1 MVAYFGV
8 RGIMQKT
15 LEISMKSLKKHLFNP
30 IAVLAAFLVFLFTIF
45 GVLWILIPPPPKV
58 IEMAAGL
65 PTGLYYQF
73 GERFKTELAQDGIK
87 LNVIETGGTIDNLS
101 LLEDSKSGVDFAI
114 VQGGVADIGKYPK
127 LVSIAGMFYEPVWV
141 WYREGAFK
149 SEGGLRVLS
158 QLKGKRVSI
167 GNEGSGTLALSNAL
181 LKISGLSEG
190 ALRAEKLKPDQAVEK
205 LNRGELDVA
214 FIVVAAEAPIIKKF
228 YEVPGIRLMNF
239 EQADAYTRNLP
250 YLSKVNIPRGLLSI
264 EHDLPHHDIQLIA
277 PTATLVAQE
286 DISPALVSVLLGA
299 SYDILK
305 SYSRLQRVG
314 EFPSSIGLDF
324 PLHVDAEIY
333 LKDGP
338 SFLHRHLPFWTA
350 VWIGRFVKIIIPL
363 IVIFIPLFT
372 YIPAA
377 KNFFLKL
384 KLAQVYEELK
394 AIEKGALNPE
404 LKEKNLKDL
413 EAIERR
419 VGDLKVSIMDAK
431 EWYDLKG
438 HVDEVR
444 ARLNL
449 HSYWRHDV

>member
-1 MVAYFGV
+1 
-8 RGIMQKT
+8 MQKT
-15 LEISMKSLKKHLFNP
+15 LETSMKSLKKHLFNP
-30 IAVLAAFLVFLFTIF
+30 IAVLASFLVVMVAIF
-45 GVLWILIPPPPKV
+45 SILWILIPPPPKV

-73 GERFKTELAQDGIK
+73 GERLKAELVEDRIK
-87 LNVIETGGTIDNLS
+87 LDVIETGGTVDNLK
-101 LLEDSKSGVDFAI
+101 LLGDPKSEVDFAI
-114 VQGGVADIGKYPK
+114 VQGGVADIAQYPK

-141 WYREGAFK
+141 WYREEAFR
-149 SEGGLRVLS
+149 SEGGLRVLK
-158 QLKGKRVSI
+158 QLKGKRVSL

-181 LKISGLSEG
+181 LKISGISESE
-190 ALRAEKLKPDQAVEK
+190 LRAEKLKPDQAVEK

-228 YEVPGIRLMNF
+228 YEIPGIRLMNF

-250 YLSKVNIPRGLLSI
+250 YLSKVNVPRGLLSI
-264 EHDLPHHDIQLIA
+264 EHDLPRQDIQVIA
-277 PTATLVAQE
+277 PTATLVARE
-286 DISPALVSVLLGA
+286 DISPALVSLLLGA

-305 SYSRLQRVG
+305 SYSRLQKVG
-314 EFPSSIGLDF
+314 EFPSGTGLDF

-350 VWIGRFVKIIIPL
+350 VWIGRFVKIVIPL
-363 IVIFIPLFT
+363 LVIFIPLFT
-372 YIPAA
+372 YVPAA

-394 AIEKGALNPE
+394 VIEKNSLNPE
-404 LKEKNLKDL
+404 LKEKNLRDL
-413 EAIERR
+413 ESIENR
-419 VGDLKVSIMDAK
+419 VGSMKVSMMDAK

-438 HVDEVR
+438 HIGDVR
-444 ARLNL
+444 TRLNL
-449 HSYWRHDV
+449 YS

>member
-30 IAVLAAFLVFLFTIF
+30 IAVLAAFFVFLFTIF

-58 IEMAAGL
+58 IGMAAGL

-141 WYREGAFK
+141 WYRDGAFK

-190 ALRAEKLKPDQAVEK
+190 AFRAEKLKPDQAVEK

-228 YEVPGIRLMNF
+228 YEVPDIRLMNF

-305 SYSRLQRVG
+305 SYSRLQKVG